1 MRLEMYC
8 FAYYPLFMAIG
19 ALTRWWVWRLVGP
32 IPGWTHMELVN
43 LLKRRAVVNT
53 ITYHSHF
60 SVFALEMAASLQRY
74 LAGRQ

>member
-32 IPGWTHMELVN
+32 IPGRTHMELVN
-43 LLKRRAVVNT
+43 LLKRRAAVNT
-53 ITYHSHF
+53 ITNHHLNPSNIFVMIYMRS
-60 SVFALEMAASLQRY
+60 SV
-74 LAGRQ
+74 